1 MLFSPIDPLWVGL
14 IVLVLFVLIYGLCYC
29 LKLCVEAVKTGQKI
43 LTEQQESMSEEE
55 KGLKR
60 KRKKK
65 GDTVLSGGQ
74 KGQNKRAEAEEEGEL
89 AFAPPPYA
97 SSSAIYGQT
106 FCPEVW
112 KEDRFS
118 LLGCPIFTDQAEF
131 AWDRDML
138 LDQGRF
144 AQQQTGYPVQVFE
157 QVNQI
162 AIRAW
167 KSLPNRGEASENLTL
182 ILTPQMDTQVI
193 EVMVSSP
200 RGIVS
205 IPPGDRVD
213 LVLTWARGSVCV
225 FPQDQMEPLWVLE
238 RLVRRCK
245 NEAPDPV
252 APVDVV
258 DDPTSTKDGAVMGDP
273 FGVPEADT
281 SST

>member
-74 KGQNKRAEAEEEGEL
+74 KGQDNRAEAEEEGEL
-89 AFAPPPYA
+89 ASAPPPYA
-97 SSSAIYGQT
+97 SSAAIYGQT

-118 LLGCPIFTDQAEF
+118 LLGCPIFTDQAKF

-144 AQQQTGYPVQVFE
+144 AQQQTGYPVQVFK
-157 QVNQI
+157 QVNRI
-162 AIRAW
+162 AIRAR
-167 KSLPNRGEASENLTL
+167 KSLPNRGEASENLTF
-182 ILTPQMDTQVI
+182 ILTSQMNTQVI

-205 IPPGDRVD
+205 I
-213 LVLTWARGSVCV
+213 
-225 FPQDQMEPLWVLE
+225 
-238 RLVRRCK
+238 
-245 NEAPDPV
+245 
-252 APVDVV
+252 
-258 DDPTSTKDGAVMGDP
+258 STGI
-273 FGVPEADT
+273 E
-281 SST
+281 

>member
-74 KGQNKRAEAEEEGEL
+74 KGQNKRVEAEEEGEL

-112 KEDRFS
+112 KKDRFS
-118 LLGCPIFTDQAEF
+118 LLGCPIFTDQAKF

-138 LDQGRF
+138 LGQGRF
-144 AQQQTGYPVQVFE
+144 AQQQTGYSLQVFE

-182 ILTPQMDTQVI
+182 VLTPQMGTQVI

-205 IPPGDRVD
+205 ISTGDRPD
-213 LVLTWARGSVCV
+213 QVLMWVRGSVCV
-225 FPQDQMEPLWVLE
+225 FPQDQTEPLWVPE

-258 DDPTSTKDGAVMGDP
+258 DDPTSTKDGAEMRDP
-273 FGVPEADT
+273 FGIPEADT